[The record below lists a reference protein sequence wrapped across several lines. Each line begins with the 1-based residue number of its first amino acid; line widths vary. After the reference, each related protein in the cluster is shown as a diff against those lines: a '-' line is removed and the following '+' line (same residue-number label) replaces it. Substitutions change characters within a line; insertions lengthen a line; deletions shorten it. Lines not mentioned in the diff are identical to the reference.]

1 MMRGT
6 LAVFRKE
13 VIDALR
19 DRRTLIAILISSVAM
34 GPFILLLLSGLI
46 SSMER
51 QVESKTVLVSSL
63 TASPRLVNYLQR
75 QNLLVEEAPPDFEQ
89 QIRSGTLERPV
100 IEIEEGFDE
109 RLADGLRPKATVLTN
124 SDHKAAV
131 AGAQRAERLLHGFE
145 RETGL
150 LGLAATGVSRDLLQ
164 PIEVD
169 DIDLASRSP
178 VGAQFTSMLPYF
190 ILMAV
195 VYGALTAALDTT
207 AGERERR
214 SLEPLLMTPASSW
227 ALVLGKW
234 GAITAVAMAI
244 TVLSSLSFVPSQWL
258 VQSETLS
265 ALIQF
270 GLREALSFVVILI
283 PLGGALASLL
293 MAVAIRGKTFREAQ
307 STSTF
312 VGLGASLMP
321 AISFLNPSAE
331 AAWHEWVPALAQFQ
345 IMGRVMKGEALPW
358 GSLGISTLVC
368 GLIVAACLASVAR
381 QIRKAV

>member
-150 LGLAATGVSRDLLQ
+150 LGLAAMGVSRDLLQ

-293 MAVAIRGKTFREAQ
+293 MAVAIRSKTFREAQ

-312 VGLGASLMP
+312 VVLGASLMP

>member
-207 AGERERR
+207 AGER
-214 SLEPLLMTPASSW
+214 
-227 ALVLGKW
+227 
-234 GAITAVAMAI
+234 
-244 TVLSSLSFVPSQWL
+244 
-258 VQSETLS
+258 
-265 ALIQF
+265 
-270 GLREALSFVVILI
+270 
-283 PLGGALASLL
+283 
-293 MAVAIRGKTFREAQ
+293 
-307 STSTF
+307 
-312 VGLGASLMP
+312 
-321 AISFLNPSAE
+321 
-331 AAWHEWVPALAQFQ
+331 
-345 IMGRVMKGEALPW
+345 
-358 GSLGISTLVC
+358 
-368 GLIVAACLASVAR
+368 
-381 QIRKAV
+381 

>member
-150 LGLAATGVSRDLLQ
+150 LGLAAMGVSRDLLQ

-293 MAVAIRGKTFREAQ
+293 MAVAIRSKTFREAQ

-312 VGLGASLMP
+312 VVLGASLMP

-345 IMGRVMKGEALPW
+345 IMDRVMKGEALPW

>member
-150 LGLAATGVSRDLLQ
+150 LGLAAMGVSRDLLQ

-293 MAVAIRGKTFREAQ
+293 MAVAIRSKTFREAQ

-312 VGLGASLMP
+312 VVLGASLMP

-368 GLIVAACLASVAR
+368 ALIVAACLASVAR

>member
-234 GAITAVAMAI
+234 GAVTAVAMAI

-293 MAVAIRGKTFREAQ
+293 MAVAIRSKTFREAQ

-312 VGLGASLMP
+312 VVLGASLMP